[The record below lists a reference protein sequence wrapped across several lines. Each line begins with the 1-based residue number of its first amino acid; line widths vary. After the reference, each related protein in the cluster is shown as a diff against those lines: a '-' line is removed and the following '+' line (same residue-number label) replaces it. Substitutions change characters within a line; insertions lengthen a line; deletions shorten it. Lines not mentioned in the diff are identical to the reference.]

1 MIWIEETDLTYA
13 EDTPRNIIEFLG
25 STLQYMQTAGK
36 WRMAFKANSIKV
48 DGKKINKDFEISD
61 MMLRRGCML
70 LQHGIR
76 YTSIIYFN
84 KALPNSLLLPHF
96 NVKKIVENDSK
107 RFKVVRQTGNKY
119 VVADT
124 ENLEYYQLELEEGRN
139 IKERLNYEL
148 KLLFQK
154 QLTIYKSNKKFLVA
168 IWELADVDR
177 Q

>member
-1 MIWIEETDLTYA
+1 MVWIEETAVTYA

-25 STLQYMQTAGK
+25 STLQYIQTTEE

-76 YTSIIYFN
+76 HTSIIYFN
-84 KALPNSLLLPHF
+84 RALSNSLILPHF
-96 NVKKIVENDSK
+96 NVKRIVENDSK

-124 ENLEYYQLELEEGRN
+124 ENLEYYQLELEEGKN

-148 KLLFQK
+148 KLLVQK
-154 QLTIYKSNKKFLVA
+154 RLTVYKNNKKFPVT

-177 Q
+177 P